1 MDMNAIREYLVSDTD
16 LSSLVNDNVFLFEK
30 PEQVTAKDYILYNFK
45 EINGGQSIRDY
56 QLDIRIVSKD
66 KLKLLTIKEA
76 VIKLLDNFNK
86 PTKIEDSETI
96 IRHTR
101 LINGGGMIK
110 DEDKGEYNLLVY
122 FLVKI

>member
-1 MDMNAIREYLVSDTD
+1 MDMNVIREYLVSDIA
-16 LSSLVNDNVFLFEK
+16 LSSLVNDNIFLLEK
-30 PEQVTAKDYILYNFK
+30 PEQITAKDYILYNFK
-45 EINGGQSIRDY
+45 EINGGSSIRDY

-76 VIKLLDNFNK
+76 IINLLDNFNR

>member
-1 MDMNAIREYLVSDTD
+1 MDMNVIREYLVSDAA
-16 LSSLVNDNVFLFEK
+16 LSSLVNDNIFLLEK
-30 PEQVTAKDYILYNFK
+30 PPKSNTKDFVLYNFK
-45 EINGGQSIRDY
+45 EINGGQRIRDY

-66 KLKLLTIKEA
+66 KLKLLAIKDA
-76 VIKLLDNFNK
+76 VISLLDNFNK
-86 PTKIEDSETI
+86 QTNIRDSDTV